1 VPHFS
6 KSQKM
11 KSSTITIL
19 FLIQKS
25 KLNNQGKCPIRCRV
39 KLNKERKEF
48 STGLFIEPKLWDNKS
63 QLAKFFGESDF
74 INDSLSLI
82 IQNLRKSYLKLKV
95 KLDEFTVS
103 DILQDYKGETI
114 QKEKGL
120 LEVYE
125 LHNQRIKKLV
135 GKDIKEVTYSKY
147 LETGTHLQ
155 NFVKWK
161 FKTREIQI
169 NSLKSNFLDE
179 FEYYLRTEKSFEY
192 STLNKAIQRFRRV
205 VKYAI
210 SEDYLQ
216 KDPFMLYKPTVI
228 KKDIVFLTRKELRD
242 LEEHS
247 FESERL
253 AIIRDQFI
261 FCCYSGLGFKEMSNL
276 KKENI
281 VEGFDNNLWIEVHR
295 EKTNRVYKVPLLDKA
310 SIILDKFS
318 IADEVYAFPKTYNP
332 IFNRYLKEIAGVVGI
347 KKRLTHH
354 IARKTF
360 ASTVLLYN
368 DVPMEI
374 VSKLL
379 GHSKIQTTQEHYGQ
393 IIDKKVS
400 QMMLS
405 LEDKLKDK

>member
-1 VPHFS
+1 
-6 KSQKM
+6 M

-39 KLNKERKEF
+39 TLNKERKEF

-161 FKTREIQI
+161 FKTKEIQI

-310 SIILDKFS
+310 SIILHKFS

-405 LEDKLKDK
+405 LEEKLKDE

>member
-1 VPHFS
+1 
-6 KSQKM
+6 M
-11 KSSTITIL
+11 KSNVLSIL
-19 FLIQKS
+19 FVIQKA
-25 KLNNQGKCPIRCRV
+25 KQNKQGKCPIICRITY
-39 KLNKERKEF
+39 NKKRQVF
-48 STGLFIEPKLWDNKS
+48 STGLFIEPRLWDSKS
-63 QLAKFFGESDF
+63 QLAKFFSESDF
-74 INDSLSLI
+74 INDCLTI
-82 IQNLRKSYLKLKV
+82 IVQKLRTSYLKLKV
-95 KLDEFTVS
+95 KGEVFNVS
-103 DILQDYKGETI
+103 DVVLDYKGETI
-114 QKEKGL
+114 RKEKGL

-125 LHNQRIKKLV
+125 LHNQRIKRLV

-147 LETGTHLQ
+147 LETGTHLR

-161 FKTREIQI
+161 FKTKDIQI
-169 NSLKSNFLDE
+169 STLKSNFVDE
-179 FEYYLRTEKSFEY
+179 FEYYLKTEKNFQY

-228 KKDIVFLTRKELRD
+228 KKDVVFLTSRELKEL
-242 LEEHS
+242 EE
-247 FESERL
+247 FDFTSERL
-253 AIIRDQFI
+253 TLCRDQFI
-261 FCCYSGLGFKEMSNL
+261 FCCYSGLGFKEMTNL

-281 VEGFDNNLWIEVHR
+281 AEGFDGKLWIEVNR
-295 EKTNRVYKVPLLDKA
+295 EKTNRIYKVPLLNKA

-318 IADEVYAFPKTYNP
+318 NADEIYVFPKTYNP
-332 IFNRYLKEIAGVVGI
+332 IFNRYLKEIASIVGI

-379 GHSKIQTTQEHYGQ
+379 GHSKLQTTQEHYGQ

-400 QMMLS
+400 EQMQKIA
-405 LEDKLKDK
+405 DKLK

>member
-1 VPHFS
+1 
-6 KSQKM
+6 M